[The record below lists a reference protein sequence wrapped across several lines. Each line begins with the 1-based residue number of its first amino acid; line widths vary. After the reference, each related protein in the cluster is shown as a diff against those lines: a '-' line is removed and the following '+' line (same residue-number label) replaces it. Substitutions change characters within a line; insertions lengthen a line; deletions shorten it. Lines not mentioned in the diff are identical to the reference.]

1 MIAENETFKTPEENY
16 ETAALELAI
25 YRMMQRDHDNAK
37 AAFSPKD
44 AKKLSQTAQKSLPHM
59 LKLIDR
65 QTRKLALHKTL
76 RKQGF
81 RILKTAAVIVLVL
94 NMGLTIATAASS
106 NIRAK
111 VIEFLAEI
119 NDSYMVISFMTTDE
133 ELSVPETWTE
143 NYYPTYIPEEY
154 SLQFINSQNGIS
166 EVEYADAQ
174 ANKLRIQICDIT
186 VINRI
191 NTENAD
197 ISHTT
202 IQEMKAT
209 VLQQPYGETDVI
221 WAMGDRYFI
230 VTGCDYETVQAV
242 TESIKIIKKQKT
254 NVNAA
259 TKRLLLH
266 LQGEY
271 GRRRSLY
278 VKENVV
284 IDAGNGLSH
293 AFFVKRLL
301 LLHNGMRIAW
311 NRSIHTLLLS
321 LGVLI

>member
-174 ANKLRIQICDIT
+174 ASKQTQNSNMRYHCYKQNQHRK
-186 VINRI
+186 R
-191 NTENAD
+191 
-197 ISHTT
+197 
-202 IQEMKAT
+202 
-209 VLQQPYGETDVI
+209 
-221 WAMGDRYFI
+221 RYFAHNHPGNESNGF
-230 VTGCDYETVQAV
+230 TTALRRNGCYLG
-242 TESIKIIKKQKT
+242 
-254 NVNAA
+254 N
-259 TKRLLLH
+259 
-266 LQGEY
+266 G
-271 GRRRSLY
+271 RSLFCRY
-278 VKENVV
+278 W
-284 IDAGNGLSH
+284 L
-293 AFFVKRLL
+293 
-301 LLHNGMRIAW
+301 
-311 NRSIHTLLLS
+311 
-321 LGVLI
+321 

>member
-106 NIRAK
+106 NIRAQ

-221 WAMGDRYFI
+221 WAMGDRYFV
-230 VTGCDYETVQAV
+230 VTGYNFETVQAV
-242 TESIKIIKKQKT
+242 AESIKIIKK
-254 NVNAA
+254 
-259 TKRLLLH
+259 
-266 LQGEY
+266 
-271 GRRRSLY
+271 
-278 VKENVV
+278 
-284 IDAGNGLSH
+284 
-293 AFFVKRLL
+293 
-301 LLHNGMRIAW
+301 
-311 NRSIHTLLLS
+311 
-321 LGVLI
+321 